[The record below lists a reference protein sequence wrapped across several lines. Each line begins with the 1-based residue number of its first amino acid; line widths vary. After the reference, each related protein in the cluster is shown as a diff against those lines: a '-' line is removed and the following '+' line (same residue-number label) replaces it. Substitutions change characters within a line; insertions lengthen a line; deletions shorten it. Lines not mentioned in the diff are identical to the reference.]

1 MPTVIDLFAG
11 CGGMTKGFV
20 DAGFEPVLAV
30 ENNHAA
36 AASYANNFGAEHV
49 SWGRVEDLEDKACA
63 ADVVIGG
70 PPCQGFSQLGSRDP
84 GDPRNKLWREFMDVV
99 LLAGAKA
106 FVIEN
111 VSRFSHSW
119 EFKMLAGEVE
129 EGRLKEYKIEH
140 DTLNAAN
147 FGVPQ
152 KRLRAFIIGVHKD
165 IIGARKKGDEPWMPT
180 PTHSRSADPLPG
192 LGLRWRTL
200 RDALENIPTKVETTD
215 LPSGSA
221 IEFLGKPVPGLF
233 SGFDLHF
240 GRNPTQ
246 LSLERYRHIPP
257 GGNRKNLPID
267 LMAECWKKHQ
277 SGAGDVMGRLEWDQP
292 SVTIRTEFFKPE
304 KGRYLHH
311 EHHSEDLKAPGN
323 RPLTH
328 LEAALIQGFDLETKW
343 CGSKTEI
350 ARQIGNAV
358 PPPLARAIAEEV
370 RALLV

>member
-1 MPTVIDLFAG
+1 MPTLIDLFAG

-20 DAGFEPVLAV
+20 NAGFEPILAV
-30 ENNHAA
+30 ENDLAA
-36 AASYANNFGAEHV
+36 AASYAVNFGEEHA
-49 SWGRVEDLEDKACA
+49 RRLEVEKLDGEVPA

-70 PPCQGFSQLGSRDP
+70 PPCQGFSQLGSSDP
-84 GDPRNKLWREFMDVV
+84 GDPRNKLWREFMGVV
-99 LLAGAKA
+99 LRADAKV

-111 VSRFSHSW
+111 VARFRHSW
-119 EFKMLAGEVE
+119 EFKMLGHEAA
-129 EGRLKEYKIEH
+129 EGRLKDYKIEY
-140 DTLNAAN
+140 DILNAAN

-165 IIGARKKGDEPWMPT
+165 IVGARKKGDKPWMPT

-200 RDALENIPTKVETTD
+200 SDALGNIPTMVETTD
-215 LPSGSA
+215 LPSGPTV
-221 IEFLGKPVPGLF
+221 EFLGKPIPGWF

-267 LMAECWKKHQ
+267 LMANCWKKHQ
-277 SGAGDVMGRLEWDQP
+277 SGSGDVMGRLEWDKP

-304 KGRYLHH
+304 KGRYLHP

-328 LEAALIQGFDLETKW
+328 LEAALIQGFDLETRW

-358 PPPLARAIAEEV
+358 PPPLAEAIAQEV
-370 RALLV
+370 RELLT